1 VTGYLGRRLAGGIL
15 VLVAVFI
22 ATFVAVYFL
31 PSDPARLLAGP
42 GASASDV
49 ARIRASLGLDQP
61 LLAQLG
67 AYFGRLL
74 TGNLGHSTSL
84 DQDVLPA
91 LLQRLPATVELAV
104 AGLALAIGIGVPLG
118 VRSAS
123 KPKSRIDRGATV
135 LAVIA
140 VSTPTFWLG
149 SMLRHYLAYE
159 PNTLWGWSLFPI
171 GGDGLFDPFSLALP
185 ALTLGL
191 GGAAYYARI
200 TRTAMLDE
208 LRRPYI
214 QTARAKGLSERDVL
228 WRHGLANLMPAIL
241 AQVGLD
247 LAAFLGGVAIV
258 EAVFNWPGIGRV
270 AVTAIVSADVSL
282 ILGTVVLAT
291 LFTVAANIL
300 VDLAIVARDPR
311 LMARIVSA

>member
-1 VTGYLGRRLAGGIL
+1 MTSYLGRRVAGGVV
-15 VLVAVFI
+15 VLAAVFM
-22 ATFVAVYFL
+22 ATFLAVYLL
-31 PSDPARLLAGP
+31 PADPARLLAGP
-42 GASASDV
+42 GASAADV
-49 ARIRASLGLDQP
+49 ARIRAALGLDQP
-61 LLAQLG
+61 LFAQLG
-67 AYFGRLL
+67 AYLGRLL

-91 LLQRLPATVELAV
+91 LLQRLPATIELAV
-104 AGLALAIGIGVPLG
+104 GGLAMAIAIGVPLG

-123 KPKSRIDRGATV
+123 RPKSWIDRGATV
-135 LAVIA
+135 LAVVA

-159 PNTLWGWSLFPI
+159 PQTQWGWSIFPI
-171 GGDGLFDPFSLALP
+171 GVYSLFDPLSLALP

-214 QTARAKGLSERDVL
+214 QTARAKGLKEREVL
-228 WRHGLANLMPAIL
+228 WRHGLANLLPAIL

-247 LAAFLGGVAIV
+247 LAAYLGGVAIV
-258 EAVFNWPGIGRV
+258 EAVFNWPGIGRLAV
-270 AVTAIVSADVSL
+270 AAVLSADVPL
-282 ILGTVVLAT
+282 VLGTVLLAT
-291 LFTVAANIL
+291 FFTVVANLL
-300 VDLAIVARDPR
+300 VDFVVVVRDPR
-311 LMARIVSA
+311 LAARFVST